1 MQLAVAMAVAA
12 SAEAASAGPPSLVLL
27 SLELASLGA
36 LPSFRAV
43 DEGLADGELEVEGE
57 VDAAGGSSLE
67 GALEVPQANDEAAID
82 AARTENRK
90 KGRRMRRTNALPRAG
105 GRATCRCP

>member
-1 MQLAVAMAVAA
+1 MTAVAETAAARREFDRAMA
-12 SAEAASAGPPSLVLL
+12 LL
-27 SLELASLGA
+27 
-36 LPSFRAV
+36 
-43 DEGLADGELEVEGE
+43 DD
-57 VDAAGGSSLE
+57 DAAAAWARF
-67 GALEVPQANDEAAID
+67 GAATAID